1 MILLLAQAI
10 AWQRDYEAAL
20 AEARKADRRVVVHFQ
35 MKSRPLGQAMS
46 EETFSQAEVVRR
58 SAPFLN
64 VWVDLDAQPD
74 LFDRL
79 MGGKGGLGTCVVD
92 GEGDVVSA
100 LPGFAG
106 PKEYVSFLDRAEK
119 GYASLRAA
127 REKSSS
133 GPEGMAALAE
143 AYRELESP
151 RRAEECYRKVIETAP
166 GTASAALAHE
176 RMARY
181 RVGRG
186 KNLDARKHIEEYRKI
201 DPDNRHGRADRIL
214 LTEGLA
220 FYVERKFAESRK
232 TLEEALAKF
241 PQSPEADHM
250 MVSLGV
256 VLHESGDDKRA
267 MPLFEEMLRKFPTS
281 PWAVEARVRIE
292 HIKNPPPDH
301 TH

>member
-10 AWQRDYEAAL
+10 AWSHEYEAAL
-20 AEARKADRRVVVHFQ
+20 AEAGKADRRVVVHFQ

-46 EETFSQAEVVRR
+46 EETFSQPEVIRR
-58 SAPFLN
+58 SAAFLN
-64 VWVDLDAQPD
+64 VWIDIDSRPD

-79 MGGKGGLGTCVVD
+79 LGGKGGLATCIVD

-106 PKEYVSFLDRAEK
+106 PKEYVLFLDRAEK
-119 GYASLRAA
+119 GYVALRAA
-127 REKSSS
+127 REKSPA
-133 GPEGMAALAE
+133 GPEAMVALAE
-143 AYRELESP
+143 AYRSLESP
-151 RRAEECYRKVIETAP
+151 RRAEECYRKVIERAP
-166 GTASAALAHE
+166 GTGPAAVAHE

-186 KNLDARKHIEEYRKI
+186 KNLEARKHIEEYRKI
-201 DPDNRHGRADRIL
+201 DPDNRQGRADRIL

-220 FYVERKFAESRK
+220 FYVERKFAESRR

-241 PQSPEADHM
+241 PASPEADHM

-256 VLHESGDDKRA
+256 VLHESGDDPRA
-267 MPLFEEMLRKFPTS
+267 MPLLEEMLRRFPDS
-281 PWAVEARVRIE
+281 PWAIEARQRIE
-292 HIKNPPPDH
+292 HIKNPPADH
-301 TH
+301 AH